1 LSSDKKYDYII
12 AGMGCAGLSLAMQL
26 KRSSLN
32 FSKVLLIDKDLKNK
46 NDRTWCF
53 WTKEKNNWFDEIV
66 NAGINFR
73 LKVICLKKK

>member
-1 LSSDKKYDYII
+1 
-12 AGMGCAGLSLAMQL
+12 MGCAGLSLAMQL

-66 NAGINFR
+66 FKRWYKFLFKDILLNIS
-73 LKVICLKKK
+73 K